1 MKQWLLSASCLSL
14 LVACGGDDPSTE
26 ENPVGAPVGS
36 VGNSSGSLAE
46 RLNAGT
52 RAILPAKQER
62 NWVFDAYATPARPG
76 VAWSRFWTKS
86 IDLTGVAWDKPQT
99 LTMISPRHA
108 VMARHYQRPPN
119 KQTVMFHDRSGREVP
134 RLIVARKMLANDIAV
149 VLLNEDVPRGVKH
162 YPVLAPDPNYGETL
176 PGTLVMIT
184 DRERKVHV
192 HQVRFATEAAVGFAV
207 AENLDAGFYEPLIA
221 GDSGNPSFIMVR
233 GQPVLIETHTTGGR
247 GTGPFYGGAINQET
261 INAAMRELSAEQGA
275 PTYQLKT
282 VRP

>member
-1 MKQWLLSASCLSL
+1 MKRWLLSAACLSL
-14 LVACGGDDPSTE
+14 LVSCGGEDIE
-26 ENPVGAPVGS
+26 NQENPAGAPVGS
-36 VGNSSGSLAE
+36 AGNSSGSLAE

-52 RAILPAKQER
+52 RSILPDKQER

-108 VMARHYQRPPN
+108 VMARHYQRPPK

-176 PGTLVMIT
+176 LGTLVMIT

-192 HQVRFATEAAVGFAV
+192 HQVRFATEAAIGFAT
-207 AENLDAGFYEPLIA
+207 AENLDPGFYEPLIA

-233 GQPVLIETHTTGGR
+233 GRPVLIETHTTGGR
-247 GTGPFYGGAINQET
+247 GAGPFYGGAINQET
-261 INAAMRELSAEQGA
+261 INAAMIELSTEQNA
-275 PTYQLKT
+275 PVYQLKT